1 MTGDRPK
8 RGTTQPAGG
17 AARDVLQRSVMGLP
31 SVDSVGRAASKTQSR
46 GRTTTAES
54 TTRVMIVEDDR
65 DLRDVYAAALEDEGF
80 SVRVA
85 SEGRSALAQ
94 LNDGTFLPCV
104 VLLDLRMPG
113 MNGWE
118 LAAHLRRS
126 ARLRRIPIV
135 VVAAHYLLA
144 DEALRLGATAWLQ
157 KPVPLHALV
166 RAVEDACRGAGEP
179 PS

>member
-1 MTGDRPK
+1 MSSDRPK
-8 RGTTQPAGG
+8 QGISEPAGSS
-17 AARDVLQRSVMGLP
+17 ARHVLQPGAMGLS

-46 GRTTTAES
+46 GRTTTAEN

-65 DLRDVYAAALEDEGF
+65 DLRDVYAAALEDEGY

-104 VLLDLRMPG
+104 LLLDLRMPG

-166 RAVEDACRGAGEP
+166 RAVEDACRSAGEP